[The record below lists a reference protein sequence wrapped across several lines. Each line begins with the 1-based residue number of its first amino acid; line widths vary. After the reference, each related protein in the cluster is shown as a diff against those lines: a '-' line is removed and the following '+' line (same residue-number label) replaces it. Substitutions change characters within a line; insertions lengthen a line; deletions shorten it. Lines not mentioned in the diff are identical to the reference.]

1 MSPRGIP
8 NYEAYDD
15 FPPSE
20 RQVEQVVHEA
30 KQLVEQ
36 GAKEEVS
43 QIYRSEI
50 GRLAIGVETL
60 CVYGDVTPIQTIQI
74 GYELHDEADTELL
87 VRIASDDIP
96 SAMLNGNF
104 LPYSTDEE
112 NVEHITGFAVEVG
125 LAALHR
131 AALRRPLTDK
141 MQNSTDLLRDLLH
154 DADVDSVCA
163 QVRHRSGVNIDNV
176 GELLEKISKYME
188 HVPTMFSVYKRSWDA
203 GNLMSG
209 LAIEIELTR
218 SMVRELD
225 EESFS
230 EEVAIILGLSGRNTF
245 GKSYEA
251 LHATVGQPPHIER
264 WRERSGE
271 QSRKFQGLA
280 TAGDVA
286 RFLIVM
292 DLAKSS
298 LEE

>member
-1 MSPRGIP
+1 MSPRGTP

-20 RQVEQVVHEA
+20 RQVEQVVYEA

-36 GAKEEVS
+36 GTKEEIS

-60 CVYGDVTPIQTIQI
+60 CVYGDLPPIQTIQI
-74 GYELHDEADTELL
+74 GYELHEEVGKELL
-87 VRIASDDIP
+87 VRISSDDIP
-96 SAMLNGNF
+96 SAMLNGDF

-131 AALRRPLTDK
+131 AALRRSMTDK
-141 MQNSTDLLRDLLH
+141 MQNSTNLLHDLLH
-154 DADVDSVCA
+154 DEDVDSVCA
-163 QVRHRSGVNIDNV
+163 QVRHRFGIDIDNV

-188 HVPTMFSVYKRSWDA
+188 HVPTMFSVYKRSW
-203 GNLMSG
+203 GVRGLMSG

-230 EEVAIILGLSGRNTF
+230 EEVEVVLGLSGRNTF

-251 LHATVGQPPHIER
+251 LHATAGQPPHIKR
-264 WRERSGE
+264 WRERNGE

-286 RFLIVM
+286 RFLIAM